1 MRISIRWKLLALF
14 LLIVIAGLAVAYFFL
29 IPKLREYFEENLQAD
44 LENQLMVTKALLE
57 SYILDEGMLRD
68 RADEIADR
76 IAEHLNLRVTLISMD
91 GEVLGDSDL
100 TPEQLIYLENH
111 SDRPEI
117 RDAREKGIGIS
128 KRWSSTVKKNLLYLA
143 VPLGREK
150 QVAFLR
156 FAVPLEKIEGFV
168 ADIRKIVIGAL
179 FVVLLLSVVVSA
191 SIWFLVTKP
200 LTEMTT
206 IARAY
211 GDGDFSRKPS
221 IRSKDEIGELAKAMG
236 SMVDEIKSRIVEVE
250 QEGAKLRT
258 VLSSMFE
265 GIMVTDEKGQILLV
279 NPSMRKWLSL
289 ESDPVGKKPIEV
301 IRYITVQE
309 VVDKIIE
316 NKQEV
321 LSNEIRI
328 SLPEEKVLQINGA
341 PILRDGKLEGVVLVF
356 HDITRL
362 KLLERIRQD
371 FVANVSHELRTPI
384 ASIKGY
390 SETLLEGAVDDKSV
404 AKDFLR
410 VIYQES
416 ERLASLIDDLLDLSK
431 IESGRMEME
440 FAPCEL
446 HPIVA
451 ACVEALRKKAEE
463 KGVKVLIAF
472 GDEIPKVMAD
482 ERRLSQV
489 LLNLIDNAIKYTPEG
504 GSVTISASQ
513 KDMCVQVD
521 VSDTGI
527 GIPEKDLP
535 RIFERFYRVDKA
547 RSRELGGTGLGLA
560 IVKHIVL
567 AHGGDVWVKSRLGSG
582 SVFSFTIPKA

>member
-1 MRISIRWKLLALF
+1 MRISIRWKLSALF
-14 LLIVIAGLAVAYFFL
+14 LLIIIVGLAVAYFFL
-29 IPKLREYFEENLQAD
+29 IPKLREYFEDNFQAD
-44 LENQLMVTKALLE
+44 LENQLTVTKRLLE
-57 SYILDEGMLRD
+57 SYIVDEGMLRD
-68 RADEIADR
+68 MADDIADR
-76 IAEHLNLRVTLISMD
+76 IAEHLDLRVTLISID

-100 TPEQLIYLENH
+100 TPEQLSYVENH

-117 RDAREKGIGIS
+117 RDARERGIGIS

-150 QVAFLR
+150 QMAFLR

-168 ADIRKIVIGAL
+168 AGIRKLVIGAL
-179 FVVLLLSVVVSA
+179 FVVLLLGLVVSA

-200 LTEMTT
+200 LAEMTT

-211 GDGDFSRKPS
+211 ADGDFSRKPS

-236 SMVDEIKSRIVEVE
+236 SMVDEIKSRIVEVQ

-279 NPSMRKWLSL
+279 NPSMRKLLSL
-289 ESDPVGKKPIEV
+289 ETDPVGKKPIEV

-390 SETLLEGAVDDKSV
+390 SETLLEGAIDDESV

-416 ERLASLIDDLLDLSK
+416 ERLATLIDDLLDLSK

-446 HPIVA
+446 HPIAA

-463 KGVKVLIAF
+463 KGVRVVIAF

-489 LLNLIDNAIKYTPEG
+489 LLNLLDNGIKYTPEG
-504 GSVTISASQ
+504 GSVTISALQ
-513 KDMCVQVD
+513 KDRFIQVD

-567 AHGGDVWVKSRLGSG
+567 AHGGDVWVKSQVGSG